1 MFEDGERVAALRAHS
16 WKQHSVKH
24 RDNLTDFFSP
34 GWTDVCC
41 FLCLLER
48 RGDLK
53 ADNKAF
59 GCLDS
64 SAVLR
69 VSPALDLNL
78 GWMQARRGQPE
89 CLESHISWEPSQP
102 VTFIMLPARWHQPV

>member
-1 MFEDGERVAALRAHS
+1 MFEDGERVAALHADS

-53 ADNKAF
+53 A
-59 GCLDS
+59 CLIIRLS
-64 SAVLR
+64 AVWTESAVLH

-78 GWMQARRGQPE
+78 GWMQG
-89 CLESHISWEPSQP
+89 
-102 VTFIMLPARWHQPV
+102 PAGSA